1 MISPSMSFADHHF
14 KETWKTHVQI
24 HQPERL
30 KCTVVF
36 VFFEPTTQTCP
47 LPTLLRLSQL
57 THLTVPPIGIFLGL
71 QPNLAKH
78 NGTYTT
84 QQQRETVKP
93 TTQRGLFQPRPEHID
108 NCQTINLTRP
118 THHNTVICGHKPSI
132 YLGTMRW
139 SRYCGIFCSY
149 IIFCM
154 NKTAKKTLLVCVN
167 YLVVAFHF
175 KALAC
180 TCMYRCNPLAT
191 RLQHVASAASRL
203 QFKSEVTALIQ

>member
-139 SRYCGIFCSY
+139 SRYCGHILFVYHFLYEQNGQKNIACL
-149 IIFCM
+149 CE
-154 NKTAKKTLLVCVN
+154 LLGGC
-167 YLVVAFHF
+167 FSF
-175 KALAC
+175 
-180 TCMYRCNPLAT
+180 
-191 RLQHVASAASRL
+191 
-203 QFKSEVTALIQ
+203 